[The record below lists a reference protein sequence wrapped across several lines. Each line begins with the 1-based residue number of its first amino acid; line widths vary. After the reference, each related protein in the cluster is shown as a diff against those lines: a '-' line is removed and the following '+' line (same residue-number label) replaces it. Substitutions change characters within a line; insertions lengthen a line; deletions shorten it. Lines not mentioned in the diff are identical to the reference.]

1 MVDGVDRDDRG
12 EHGTRRQGAG
22 GRRLEILRQRHRILR
37 AIRGFFDGRGFV
49 EVETPAM
56 VPSPGLDVHL
66 DAFEV
71 HGGKAPRY
79 LHTSPEYQMKR
90 LVAEGVVPIYQLC
103 KAFRRDER
111 GSNHNPEFTILEWY
125 RRGTVC
131 EDLMEDTEA
140 LLRHVAH
147 ELHGAPQLPGVG
159 AGGIDLSSPFERL
172 TVRDAFRRYAD
183 VEVDDVL
190 PDEERFFRL
199 FVDRVE
205 PELGRGRPTFLY
217 RYPASMA
224 SLARLCDDDPGVAER
239 MEAYVDGIELCN
251 GFGELTD
258 PVLQRQRLLEDQRR
272 RNELGRPVYPL
283 DEAFL
288 QSVHALPECVGNAVG
303 VDRLIMLALGIPHID
318 DVLSFNADTV

>member
-1 MVDGVDRDDRG
+1 MVDAVDRD
-12 EHGTRRQGAG
+12 
-22 GRRLEILRQRHRILR
+22 RLHTLRARHRVLQAVR
-37 AIRGFFDGRGFV
+37 SFFDGRGFT

-66 DAFEV
+66 DAFAV
-71 HGGKAPRY
+71 GGGTQERY

-90 LVAEGVVPIYQLC
+90 LVAEGLEPIYQLC

-111 GSNHNPEFTILEWY
+111 GDHHNPEFTILEWY
-125 RRGTVC
+125 RRGTGC
-131 EDLMEDTEA
+131 AQLMDDTEA
-140 LLRHVAH
+140 LLRHVA
-147 ELHGAPQLPGVG
+147 EAIHGAPRLPGVRG
-159 AGGIDLSSPFERL
+159 EGVDLTAPFERL
-172 TVRDAFRRYAD
+172 TVRDAFRRHAG

-199 FVDRVE
+199 LVERVE

-224 SLARLCDDDPGVAER
+224 SLARLCDDDPTVAER
-239 MEAYVDGIELCN
+239 MEAYVDGLELCN

-258 PVLQRQRLLEDQRR
+258 GAQQRQRLLHDQQRR
-272 RNELGRPVYPL
+272 RELQRPVYPL

-288 QSVHALPECVGNAVG
+288 SSVDALPDCVGNAVG
-303 VDRLIMLALGIPHID
+303 VDRLVMLALGRPHID
-318 DVLSFNADTV
+318 DVLSFSADSV